1 MYGDTQRGIVYSEAE
16 GLIRNIKY
24 KNILR
29 AEHFFLG
36 R

>member
-1 MYGDTQRGIVYSEAE
+1 MHGDTYRGIVYSKAE
-16 GLIRNIKY
+16 GLIRNTKY
-24 KNILR
+24 KNILK